1 MNRLLP
7 LNALRAFE
15 ATARVGSFTGAATEL
30 GVTPAAVGQQVRAL
44 EARLG
49 RPLFVRSGDGLT
61 LVPDAA
67 KALADVRRGF
77 DSLSHG
83 FESLSPDDGASR
95 ISISVPPT
103 FAIRWL
109 VPRLHSFYER
119 YPEIEVRFDTAMRF
133 VDIARGEVDLA
144 IRFGSGRYS
153 GLRTER
159 LLEEWVLPLCAPALC
174 QGDFE
179 LLHATDIVRF
189 PLLHLKGET
198 ADPSWIT
205 WHGWA
210 ENQGLE
216 GARFEEGPVFT
227 QSATALQAAVEG
239 QGIAL
244 CGITYALDEILAGKL
259 CAPCGTNCAVRTEY
273 AYDIVYTQTRAERHT
288 IRAFRRWIK
297 GEAVKSRRSINEYLS
312 IQVHE
317 ES

>member
-1 MNRLLP
+1 MNRQLP

-15 ATARVGSFTGAATEL
+15 ATARAGSFTSAAAEL

-44 EARLG
+44 ESRLG
-49 RPLFVRSGDGLT
+49 RPLFARSGDGLT

-83 FESLSPDDGASR
+83 FESLSSDDEAAR

-119 YPEIEVRFDTAMRF
+119 YPEIEVSFDTAMRF

-144 IRFGSGRYS
+144 IRFGSGRYP
-153 GLRTER
+153 GLQTER
-159 LLEEWVLPLCAPALC
+159 LLEEWVLPLCAPTLC
-174 QGDFE
+174 RDNFD
-179 LLHATDIVRF
+179 LLHSLNTDGF

-198 ADPSWIT
+198 TDPSWIT
-205 WHGWA
+205 WRRWA

-216 GARFEEGPVFT
+216 SARFEEGSVFT

-273 AYDIVYTQTRAERHT
+273 AYDIVYTQTRAERYSV
-288 IRAFRRWIK
+288 RALRRWIK
-297 GEAVKSRRSINEYLS
+297 GEAVISQKSIDEYLS
-312 IQVHE
+312 IQA
-317 ES
+317 